1 MQNMRNFQRAP
12 SFTEGFGG
20 GGGNPW
26 KNLPSRSSSGSP
38 SMPSNQNIPSL
49 GGAAA
54 LGYFMSQ
61 ANGLFGLFQQ
71 RVVRPLMDPS
81 YWYESPQQIAAG
93 WVQCPTPTCGG
104 QGAYWR
110 WLSTSTCT
118 PLAACPADPKSAYVA
133 SGTYHASR
141 RGLLIAVDFPTPGT
155 NVQVREQWIRPAAG
169 HPNFNVGPYIDGVT
183 VPAPDPWFQP
193 YSPPYAEPDPFLP
206 LPEVAPIPQW
216 RPVGVPVPVHWP
228 VAPPAQWPGVSPRP
242 RPIKWPIGVPIEV
255 PIVTPGPSAPPR
267 PRPRPNPRPDPTP
280 TPRPSGVRV
289 PATRI
294 ELRPD
299 GSSRTRPDKHRKRR
313 DGRKKMQM
321 PAWMFAALKLYH
333 GATEVNDFIESLA
346 DAMPKETG
354 CKKLPGFQR
363 AACVISNLDK
373 VDWGQAALNVIKNE
387 IEDQLVGRGVG
398 KLGNASQQARG
409 MGYHAPNTTQSTGYV
424 RSATKMINF

>member
-1 MQNMRNFQRAP
+1 MQNMHNFKRAP
-12 SFTEGFGG
+12 QFTEGFGG

-26 KNLPSRSSSGSP
+26 KNIPSRSGTGSP
-38 SMPSNQNIPSL
+38 MVPGNQNIPSL

-61 ANGLFGLFQQ
+61 ANGLFGLFQ
-71 RVVRPLMDPS
+71 RNVVRPLMEPSFWYNPPEGLADGWTQCAQPSGCDPGDM
-81 YWYESPQQIAAG
+81 WHWINA
-93 WVQCPTPTCGG
+93 
-104 QGAYWR
+104 
-110 WLSTSTCT
+110 
-118 PLAACPADPKSAYVA
+118 AACTTAACVDQLLTS
-133 SGTYHASR
+133 SGTAVGNYHATR
-141 RGLLIAVDFPTPGT
+141 RQLYVTRFRTVT
-155 NVQVREQWIRPAAG
+155 TRWVSQQFIRPPLG
-169 HPNFNVGPYIDGVT
+169 HPNFNKGPIVAPEA

-193 YSPPYAEPDPFLP
+193 YAPPEGQPDPFSP
-206 LPEVAPIPQW
+206 LPEFAPVPQW
-216 RPVGVPVPVHWP
+216 RPAGVPVPVHWP

-321 PAWMFAALKLYH
+321 PAWMFAALRLYH

-354 CKKLPGFQR
+354 CSKLPGFQR

-424 RSATKMINF
+424 RSSTKMVNF